1 MMDHAPKDY
10 PELPRRHRPE
20 MRWQGLALA
29 LLVTVP
35 FWVLVAAL
43 LWAFLTEF

>member
-10 PELPRRHRPE
+10 PELSQRPRSE
-20 MRWQGLALA
+20 IRWQGLAFG

-35 FWVLVAAL
+35 FWVLAAAL
-43 LWAFLTEF
+43 LSMLMGDT